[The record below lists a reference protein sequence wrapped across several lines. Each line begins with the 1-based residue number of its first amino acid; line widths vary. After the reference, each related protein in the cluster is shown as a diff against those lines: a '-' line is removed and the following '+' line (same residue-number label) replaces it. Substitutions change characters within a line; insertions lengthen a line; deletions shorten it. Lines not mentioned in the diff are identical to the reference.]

1 MTKKIQIG
9 STILLALAAQTL
21 LIEAQSHWWQEEP
34 IRLLQTTLRETDA
47 GLDAKALIEQIAAFP
62 ANTLVFGMGGINAY
76 YPTQVPF
83 HYASPYL
90 PPGKDLL
97 REVLNEA
104 HRQKMRLIGR
114 FDFSRA
120 RKEVYE
126 AHPEWFFIR
135 ADGNPVHDHNN
146 LYTTCIN
153 GGYYREQS
161 LKILAEALDRYE
173 VDGLFFNW
181 FGNQAFDYGGKPMGT
196 CQCDSC
202 KTRFQER
209 YHRSLPT
216 VADDEYQEFMRNSAR
231 EVAAKFAALIRS
243 KRPEAAFIT
252 YIRYEVSGIA
262 SESDKYMGRS
272 LPIWL
277 YNASENVMWARSLE
291 PEKMALNYIMPYVD
305 MRYRFSCSPVSGLK
319 IYLYQNMSHGT
330 FPAFAMLGTP
340 DQPDSSGLKAIRPIY
355 QWHARHEDL
364 FVGQENAARVLLV
377 IDPKSGTESSN
388 FRGFF
393 RLLSE
398 LHIPFRLADD
408 LSLLDK
414 QPGEFD
420 LVVLPEGG
428 KHPELDRYLRK
439 GGSVLAAG
447 IEKPALELPPT
458 VKLWP
463 TVENAYWRINQEDLF
478 PSLSFTRV
486 LFLEGRYLEL
496 ESQGFAPLTLI
507 PQSSFSPPEKVSR
520 LEEVTN
526 KPGLIL
532 TQYGKGQLAYL
543 PWEIGQLYYRQSND
557 SHRRLISD
565 LIDRLLPAGRQL
577 ITTAHPLVEMT
588 LMNQPAQDRT
598 LLHLINLSGHSGTA
612 FFEPIPMGLFSV
624 TIKRHFVSARL
635 ASSGAALNPQVKGE
649 STTLNVPQLNEYD
662 VVILK

>member
-1 MTKKIQIG
+1 MLKKRYFGLTFLFVVMATTPPIG
-9 STILLALAAQTL
+9 
-21 LIEAQSHWWQEEP
+21 AQSHWWQKEP
-34 IRLLQTTLRETDA
+34 IRLLQTNLRETDA
-47 GLDAKALIEQIAAFP
+47 GLDAEALIEQIADFP

-90 PPGKDLL
+90 PAGRDLL
-97 REVLNEA
+97 REVLDEA
-104 HRQKMRLIGR
+104 HRRRMRFIGR

-135 ADGNPVHDHNN
+135 SDGKPVHDHNN
-146 LYTTCIN
+146 LYNTCIN
-153 GGYYREQS
+153 GGYYREHS

-196 CQCDSC
+196 CQCNSC

-216 VADDEYQEFMRNSAR
+216 VADDDYQEFMRKSAR
-231 EVAAKFAALIRS
+231 EVAARIAALIRS

-252 YIRYEVSGIA
+252 YIRDEVSGIA

-277 YNASENVMWARSLE
+277 YDASENVMWARSLE
-291 PEKMALNYIMPYVD
+291 PEKMVLNYIMPYVD
-305 MRYRFSCSPVSGLK
+305 MRYRFACSPVSGFK
-319 IYLYQNMSHGT
+319 IFLYQNMSHGT

-364 FVGQENAARVLLV
+364 YVGQENAARVLLM
-377 IDPKSGTESSN
+377 IDPKSGPGSLN

-414 QPGEFD
+414 QPGKFD
-420 LVVLPEGG
+420 LVILPEGG
-428 KHPELDRYLRK
+428 KHPELDRYLRE

-458 VKLWP
+458 VKLWQN
-463 TVENAYWRINQEDLF
+463 VNNAYWRITQKDLF
-478 PSLSFTRV
+478 PSLSSTRV
-486 LFLEGRYLEL
+486 IFLEGRYLEL
-496 ESQGFAPLTLI
+496 ESQGSTPLTLI

-520 LEEVTN
+520 IEEVTS

-532 TQYGKGQLAYL
+532 IKYGKGQVAYL
-543 PWEIGQLYYRQSND
+543 PWEIGQLYYRLSND
-557 SHRRLISD
+557 SHRGLISD

-577 ITTAHPLVEMT
+577 VTTAHPLVEMT
-588 LMNQPAQDRT
+588 LMKQPAQDRT

-612 FFEPIPMGLFSV
+612 FFDAIPIGPISI
-624 TIKRHFVSARL
+624 TIKGQFASARL
-635 ASSGAALNPQVKGE
+635 ASSGATLNLQVKGE
-649 STTLNVPQLNEYD
+649 SLTLNVPQLNEYD
-662 VVILK
+662 VVLLK